1 MKKIKSFACAAIIG
15 LTFTSCN
22 DFLTLLPLNEVVLEN
37 YWTDKS
43 DVESVLLGTYEA
55 LEKEDCIF
63 RMSMWGEMRS
73 DNIKSGSNNNIPE
86 DIKNI
91 AKDNIMETNKY
102 ADWACFYNVINR
114 ANTVLAFAPS
124 VAEKDPNYTPAELS
138 ANEAEAVALRSLC
151 YWYLI
156 RAYRDVPF
164 VTRPSIDDTED
175 FVVPASK
182 FDDILNQLI
191 SDLEEVKDHAVNR
204 YVKTLGFSSDAVT
217 ASRITRVGIYAM
229 LADMYLWK
237 GDWQKSIDCAQFVIN
252 RKLKEYN
259 DIYNDETEGGSRC
272 IIKLLNGIPL
282 ISEIGSAETTSGNYG
297 GTVYDETFGTGYGF
311 ENLFELS
318 FEQNK
323 TKNSFVTSNYMSV
336 NGNGQV
342 QFGNLAPTSDLTI
355 IPDASGTNKLFTLYD
370 GRFYEN
376 IYRASSSSTDFGIGK
391 YAFSA
396 VQFQMISGSVSGGF
410 SVRNGDSNPPH
421 WVIYRFSDVLLM
433 MSEALV
439 MQASEYSDAVSAD
452 SLSARDSL
460 LRSSFNIVQAV
471 NNRATIF
478 KPTSAELKYSDYN
491 TVEKMDKL
499 VLDERQRELLFE
511 GKRWFDLVRRARRLG
526 NTSEIAK
533 YVQSK
538 HTGSNSTF
546 ATKIKDM
553 DYIYFP
559 IYKEEL
565 KINTKLKQN
574 PAFVLDEFIEK
585 N

>member
-1 MKKIKSFACAAIIG
+1 MKKIKSLACAAIIG
-15 LTFTSCN
+15 LTFTSCD

-37 YWTDKS
+37 FWTDKS

-55 LEKEDCIF
+55 LETQDCIF

-73 DNIKSGSNNNIPE
+73 DNIKAGANNPPE
-86 DIKNI
+86 DILNI
-91 AKDNIMETNKY
+91 TKDNIMETNPY
-102 ADWACFYNVINR
+102 ASWACFYNVINR
-114 ANTVLAFAPS
+114 ANTVLAFAPE

-138 ANEAEAVALRSLC
+138 ANEAEAIALRSLC

-175 FVVPASK
+175 FLVPASK
-182 FDDILNQLI
+182 FDDILDQLI

-204 YVKTLGFSSDAVT
+204 YVKTLGFTSEAVT
-217 ASRITRVGIYAM
+217 ASRITRAGIYAM

-259 DIYNDETEGGSRC
+259 DIYNDETEGGTRC
-272 IIKLLNGIPL
+272 IIKLYNGIPL
-282 ISEIGSAETTSGNYG
+282 ISEIGAAETASGNYG
-297 GTVYDETFGTGYGF
+297 GTAYDETFGTGYGF

-318 FEQNK
+318 FEQDK
-323 TKNSFVTSNYMSV
+323 TKNDFVTSNYLSV
-336 NGNGQV
+336 NQNRV
-342 QFGNLAPTSDLTI
+342 QLGRLAPTSDLTI
-355 IPDASGTNKLFTLYD
+355 TPDASGTNKLFSFYD
-370 GRFYEN
+370 GRFYES
-376 IYRASSSSTDFGIGK
+376 IYRASTSSTDYGIGK
-391 YAFSA
+391 FALSS
-396 VQFQMISGSVSGGF
+396 VQYEIVGGNINWDY
-410 SVRNGDSNPPH
+410 SLRSSNPPH
-421 WVIYRFSDVLLM
+421 WIIYRFTDVLLM

-452 SLSARDSL
+452 SINTRDSL
-460 LRSSFNIVQAV
+460 LNAAFNNVLAV

-478 KPTSAELKYSDYN
+478 KPISSALKFNDYK

-511 GKRWFDLVRRARRLG
+511 GKRWFDLVRRARRIG

-533 YVQSK
+533 YVQPK

-559 IYKEEL
+559 IHEGEL